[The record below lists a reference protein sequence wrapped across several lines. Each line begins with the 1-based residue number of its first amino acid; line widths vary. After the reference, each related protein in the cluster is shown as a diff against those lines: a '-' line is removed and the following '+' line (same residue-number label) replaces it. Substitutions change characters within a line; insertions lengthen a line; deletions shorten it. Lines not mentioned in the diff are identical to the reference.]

1 MVEGKSS
8 DDGWML
14 LDFGSIVVH
23 VMTPEAKAH
32 YRLEELWT
40 TDEFEILRN
49 QHHFEDDGNG
59 EDNIIDVTLEDGE
72 ELEDDQKNLP
82 LTE

>member
-1 MVEGKSS
+1 
-8 DDGWML
+8 ML

-40 TDEFEILRN
+40 TDEFERLRS
-49 QHHFEDDGNG
+49 QVEVEDAEVENA
-59 EDNIIDVTLEDGE
+59 
-72 ELEDDQKNLP
+72 ELENAEG
-82 LTE
+82 TTGI